1 MRQFSQAGTVS
12 DSQVGIRRHHTTS
25 WGRAMAEEQRLG
37 SIEISPV
44 AIASLASQAVL
55 GCYGVVGMASRT
67 LRDGLAVLL
76 HPSESS
82 RQGVQVGLE
91 DDRITVDLFVILE
104 YGVRVSEVAHNIM
117 QSVKF
122 NVEKTLG
129 VPVAEVNVYVQ
140 GLRISDPG

>member
-1 MRQFSQAGTVS
+1 M
-12 DSQVGIRRHHTTS
+12 VGER
-25 WGRAMAEEQRLG
+25 RLG

-44 AIASLASQAVL
+44 AIASIASQAVL

-67 LRDGLAVLL
+67 IRAGLAEKV
-76 HPSESS
+76 HPTDTP
-82 RQGVQVGLE
+82 RKGVDVALVE
-91 DDRITVDLFVILE
+91 DRIIIDLYVIME

-122 NVEKTLG
+122 NVEKALG
-129 VPVAEVNVYVQ
+129 VAVAEVNVYVQ

>member
-1 MRQFSQAGTVS
+1 
-12 DSQVGIRRHHTTS
+12 
-25 WGRAMAEEQRLG
+25 MAEEQRLG